1 MNDGREISWRGKS
14 AGWTARRSAARK
26 CYACQGY
33 GHIAM
38 ECPSNRDR
46 VNPERIRIL
55 KRKLE
60 QREAEI
66 TDLKEYRREETE
78 EELFARLEKKYRT
91 ETVVE
96 NGNNVGEG
104 GAKTTAIL
112 QRVENEN
119 PEERIKNRSRAES
132 EDDSDSGSES
142 ESSSSDSDSSSSGS
156 DSDSSSS
163 SRRSGKTQK
172 PQVAG
177 NVFVVENE
185 AVVPKLVN
193 PGDVVSKYGIL
204 LEFETPPD
212 STEWQL
218 IPKHQN

>member
-14 AGWTARRSAARK
+14 AGWTAMRSAARK

-78 EELFARLEKKYRT
+78 EKLFARLEKKYRT

-96 NGNNVGEG
+96 NGNNVGEA
-104 GAKTTAIL
+104 GAKTTAVL

-119 PEERIKNRSRAES
+119 LEERIKNRSRGKKPKEAES
-132 EDDSDSGSES
+132 EDDSDSDSES
-142 ESSSSDSDSSSSGS
+142 ESSSSDSDSSSS
-156 DSDSSSS
+156 
-163 SRRSGKTQK
+163 RRSGKNQK

>member
-1 MNDGREISWRGKS
+1 MCDIPHCHFYRVIMNDGREISWRGKS

-60 QREAEI
+60 QRETEI

-78 EELFARLEKKYRT
+78 EELFARLEKKYRA

-96 NGNNVGEG
+96 NGNNVGEAG
-104 GAKTTAIL
+104 TKAPAVL
-112 QRVENEN
+112 QRVENESL
-119 PEERIKNRSRAES
+119 EERVK
-132 EDDSDSGSES
+132 
-142 ESSSSDSDSSSSGS
+142 
-156 DSDSSSS
+156 
-163 SRRSGKTQK
+163 KT
-172 PQVAG
+172 
-177 NVFVVENE
+177 
-185 AVVPKLVN
+185 
-193 PGDVVSKYGIL
+193 
-204 LEFETPPD
+204 
-212 STEWQL
+212 
-218 IPKHQN
+218 